1 MEEENNSNSTVG
13 GHFNGLEIPNDLL
26 SKWLKNSVDV
36 TKDNM
41 TQEPKKLVLTQP
53 TFIFGDTMTKGDFTN
68 IEIVHRPNYE
78 EMKKADDEIN
88 RLMSTNV
95 TQFSFMLKSSSGR
108 QYIFGEKEDK

>member
-1 MEEENNSNSTVG
+1 MEKENNLNSTVG
-13 GHFNGLEIPNDLL
+13 GHFNGIEIPNDIL
-26 SKWLKNSVDV
+26 SKWLKKSVDV
-36 TKDNM
+36 